1 MNTTDSGAATAASV
15 PAAQADTVTIV
26 SATTAPPSHF
36 NVTARLLHWLMAA
49 LILAMLFVGVA
60 MMAALENR
68 PWMVALH
75 RPLGAAI
82 LVLALIRLA
91 NRLRHPPPPLPPDL
105 PRWQARAAIASH
117 WLLYALFIA
126 MPLIGWGML
135 SAGGYPVEMIGSFTL
150 PAILPQDPTLYAV
163 LRTAHGWLAGLL
175 FAAVLLHLAAALFHA
190 WIRKDGVF
198 ASMAKGR

>member
-1 MNTTDSGAATAASV
+1 MSRPHTAIETAAAAGTAAPV
-15 PAAQADTVTIV
+15 PAAVT
-26 SATTAPPSHF
+26 ATAPPPAARF
-36 NVTARLLHWLMAA
+36 NVTARLLHWLMAP

-60 MMAALENR
+60 MMASVQNR

-82 LVLALIRLA
+82 LVLALIRLI
-91 NRLRHPPPPLPPDL
+91 NRLRHPPPPLPADL
-105 PRWQARAAIASH
+105 PRWQAHAAVASH

-135 SAGGYPVEMIGSFTL
+135 SAGGYPVEMVGSWRL

-163 LRTAHGWLAGLL
+163 LRTAHGWLAKLL

-190 WIRKDGVF
+190 WVRKDGVF
-198 ASMAKGR
+198 SSMAKGR

>member
-1 MNTTDSGAATAASV
+1 MSNPDHASAQTAATTPATAAGTDAGLP
-15 PAAQADTVTIV
+15 PAAG
-26 SATTAPPSHF
+26 F
-36 NVTARLLHWLMAA
+36 NFTARLLHWLMAP

-60 MMAALENR
+60 MMASVENR

-82 LVLALIRLA
+82 LVLALLRLV
-91 NRLRHPPPPLPPDL
+91 NRLRHPPPPLPADL

-150 PAILPQDPTLYAV
+150 PAILPQDPVLYAV
-163 LRTAHGWLAGLL
+163 LRTAHGWLARLL

-198 ASMAKGR
+198 SSMAKGR